1 MGESQDTIEYKYR
14 KYKTLYHQ
22 SMWAGTPD
30 RNYYLK
36 AKKYKN
42 ALVAQSLQQLGGQGG
57 TSGISGIAQSYSKHK
72 MS

>member
-1 MGESQDTIEYKYR
+1 MGESQNTMEYKYK

-42 ALVAQSLQQLGGQGG
+42 ALVQENLRQLGGKN
-57 TSGISGIAQSYSKHK
+57 IS
-72 MS
+72 

>member
-1 MGESQDTIEYKYR
+1 MSDKVNQADTFLYKYQ

-22 SMWAGTPD
+22 SQWAGAPD

-42 ALVAQSLQQLGGQGG
+42 ALVQAQLKQTGGGL
-57 TSGISGIAQSYSKHK
+57 SHHS
-72 MS
+72 